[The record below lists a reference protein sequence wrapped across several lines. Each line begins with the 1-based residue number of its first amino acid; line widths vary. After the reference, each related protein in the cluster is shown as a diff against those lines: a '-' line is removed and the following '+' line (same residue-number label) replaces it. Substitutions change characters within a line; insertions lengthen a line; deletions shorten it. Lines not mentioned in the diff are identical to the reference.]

1 MHAVQKIKQTVAQ
14 IQPLPRSFASS
25 YKRTLLK
32 IQSLKY
38 SHRHQNSQR
47 AKRILKLFLLI
58 PLLFVLIQLAMKHS
72 QAIEVDENFF
82 AYRQRDLERKRKRA
96 KVAHAKNAQIE
107 AKKPLKH
114 NKPDPLMFKSKL
126 KGFPS
131 KFHVSNQPRNLVMSS
146 MSFYKSKLGVLQ

>member
-32 IQSLKY
+32 NQSLKY

-47 AKRILKLFLLI
+47 AKRILKSFLLI

-72 QAIEVDENFF
+72 QAIEVDKNFF
-82 AYRQRDLERKRKRA
+82 AYRQRDLECKRNRA
-96 KVAHAKNAQIE
+96 KSARAKKAQIE
-107 AKKPLKH
+107 ARKPVKLKEA
-114 NKPDPLMFKSKL
+114 DPIRFRSKL
-126 KGFPS
+126 KANPS
-131 KFHVSNQPRNLVMSS
+131 KFRISN
-146 MSFYKSKLGVLQ
+146 